1 MTQIQTTFFF
11 FRSSVCYIFK
21 LCIFLNLAIM
31 KMWSSFE
38 YSKECNDKVPAPGTA
53 MSEHWLIQSLLKS
66 PLAKGLMTFS
76 CYFYSL

>member
-1 MTQIQTTFFF
+1 
-11 FRSSVCYIFK
+11 
-21 LCIFLNLAIM
+21 M